1 MKALIKSWGFALIT
15 VLAVSIFPVAFLF
28 SRNANEV
35 NFSDVVPA
43 LLFFGCVGI
52 IFLLIF
58 GLMFRS
64 ADKAAI
70 TAVLFA
76 LLFVNFTHVETII
89 LFLSPKL
96 KYWHTVSIILLIG
109 LHVVYLIWR
118 FVPNRIAKDI
128 SHIVTIV
135 FGVLI
140 IINIVASVPQLVN
153 KIQAEQRLTHE
164 SEETRT
170 EVLSNSENPNIYI
183 FGFDEYANFTQMEQG
198 YSYDNAP
205 LRKFFAENNFNV
217 SYDSH
222 NESIYSATVWT
233 NLVNLDYI
241 VTNND
246 SESDRGVIRQQGALF
261 SLLREKGYN
270 VQILETGTFFT
281 RESPTRDQVVVAGAM
296 TSGGENFYDICMEM
310 TILYPFHSSDH
321 AESMNSIHNIVGYV
335 CEMEKPQ
342 TSTFTLAYL
351 PFPHV
356 PFLVDENGNS
366 IPTGQSLNLRDDK
379 YYLGQYIYATKL
391 MIQMMESVL
400 SKDPDAVIMVCSD
413 HGMRATTDPEL
424 FLEGKFSYE
433 FASNPLMAVYFQG
446 KPLPEIENQSGVN
459 TVRIIL
465 NSLWDTGF
473 EILEVPKDTYK
484 YK

>member
-1 MKALIKSWGFALIT
+1 MKALIKSWGFALVT

-76 LLFVNFTHVETII
+76 LLFVNFTHIETII

-170 EVLSNSENPNIYI
+170 EALSNSENPNIYVFI
-183 FGFDEYANFTQMEQG
+183 FDEYANFTQMEQG

-205 LRKFFAENNFNV
+205 LRDFFAENNFNV

-222 NESIYSATVWT
+222 NESIYTATILT
-233 NLVNLDYI
+233 NFVNLDYV

-246 SESDRGVIRQQGALF
+246 SESDREVVRRQGALF
-261 SLLREKGYN
+261 SLMRGYGYD
-270 VQILETGTFFT
+270 VQILEAGTFFT
-281 RESPTRDQVVVAGAM
+281 MESPARTRVVDSAM

-310 TILYPFHSSDH
+310 TVFYPFHSSDH
-321 AESMNSIHNIVGYV
+321 AESVDGIHNVVEYV

-342 TSTFTLAYL
+342 SNTFTLTYL
-351 PFPHV
+351 LFPHV
-356 PFLVDENGNS
+356 PFLVDEDGNH
-366 IPTGQSLNLRDDK
+366 IPTGQSLNMRDDK

-391 MIQMMESVL
+391 MIQMLESVL
-400 SKDPDAVIMVCSD
+400 SKDPGAVIMVCSD
-413 HGMRATTDPEL
+413 HGIRATTDPEL

-433 FASNPLMAVYFQG
+433 LTSNPLMAVYFQG
-446 KPLPEIENQSGVN
+446 KPLPEIENQSGIN
-459 TVRIIL
+459 TMRIIL
-465 NSLWDTGF
+465 NSLLDADLD
-473 EILEVPKDTYK
+473 ILEVPKDTYK